1 MKAKRLLSVVL
12 SAAMALN
19 VLQLSSLALMNP
31 SFAAN
36 GDFIATTIVNDDYE
50 TGSGRADLEAAG
62 YTISPNPGTASNDV
76 GILGA
81 GDIANGTVN
90 NDKTGK
96 LMHVLDSGSGTTRF
110 LRTFPSKA
118 TGLVTVEFDWRADKS
133 GTDATNYRMM
143 RVENQAGQAL
153 VELRLSDSGVNVSQ
167 YVSGSNKKVVPNF
180 EKDKWYHFKIEIDT
194 NAQKAESFVRTS
206 PTGAYTSAGQWGFTE
221 AASPAEAA
229 QLQAYTAG
237 SQTASMYYD
246 NLQVY
251 TKVAK
256 PSAPTGVT
264 AAAGNGLVQ
273 LTWTAVNGMTYTV
286 KRSNMTGG
294 PYTEI
299 AAGLSAASFE
309 DKGLTNGTTYYYVV
323 TAAMNGLESSLS
335 NEASATPQAPQI
347 PSAPA
352 GLTAAS
358 GNGEVSLTWTPVSG
372 AESYIIKYA
381 EISGGPYTEIAG
393 IETNAYIVKGLTNNK
408 PYYFVAAAVNEA
420 GQSGNSTEATAI
432 PVQSPPPSAPA
443 GLKATAGQGQ
453 VALSWNPV
461 SGAQSYNVK
470 RSTDGLNYETVASA
484 IPSTSYVNTGLTN
497 HTTYYFTVTA
507 VNSNGESVPSAAVT
521 ATPVEAPPVEQYNL
535 TGFANG
541 NPGGGSIPETDAKYI
556 KVYNALDFAKAI
568 NRKNGYKVVE
578 IMNDLD
584 LGWNEIPAEAKT
596 AAGSLFV
603 ANIAPKTHPVLLE
616 TGVSKI
622 YIDTVNNMTI
632 FSANGAKIKHAGF
645 TVKHSSNLIFR
656 NLEFDELWEW
666 DELSKGDYDK
676 NDWDFMTVEDD
687 SKVWIDHC
695 TFNKSYDGGI
705 DVKQGSSGVT
715 ISWSLFRGDDR
726 SGNSWVTRQI
736 NYLEQNPSNYAM
748 YKFLRDQGL
757 STDDI
762 IAVSAGQKKQ
772 HLVGATEFD
781 SKNPNLQVTLHHNYY
796 KDMQDRMPRLRG
808 GNVHAYNIV
817 MDSAGNWE
825 AKKRISDA
833 QAAAISS
840 KGYHFGI
847 TSNGAISTEGGA
859 VLVENSHIIDVF
871 YPIRNNQVD
880 AAKTQYTGKIL
891 AKNTIYSMDG
901 KVFQG
906 DSNTTDSPLAPVP
919 APPLEFAWSGMTELP
934 YSYSADDPS
943 TLISRL
949 TGPEGAGAG
958 QLHWAK
964 ENWLLTS
971 GYSTGGG
978 SVEVP
983 AAVEGVK
990 AAATKNG
997 QIALQWNAAS
1007 GATSYHIKR
1016 STVNGSGYQ
1025 TVATTTGLSY
1035 TDTSVTV
1042 GTTYYYV
1049 ITAVNAAGEGA
1060 GSVQVSATPA
1070 IVVDPPV
1077 VPAAPTGFTAS
1088 AGDSKVQ
1095 LSWGAVSGA
1104 DSYRVKR
1111 STSAAGPFSE
1121 LASNIAAA
1129 THTDT
1134 AVMNGTTYY
1143 YVVTALNAAGESASS
1158 AVVSATPAQV
1168 TTPNPVEGDIIVS
1181 PDGLDSNAGTMASP
1195 MSLTAALTKIGAG
1208 KTIYMRGGTYSYS
1221 SPVTIE
1227 RNNSGTADARK
1238 KLAAYGSEKPVMD
1251 FSAEAFDSTMRGLQI
1266 FGSYWFVYGL
1276 EVKGAGDNGIFIGG
1290 NYNRIENVETHHNKD
1305 TGLQIS
1311 RYSST
1316 ASREEWPSYNEIIN
1330 VYSHD
1335 NFDPDNGEDADGF
1348 AAKLTIGPGNM
1359 FDGCIAAYNTDDG
1372 WDLYTKTD
1380 TGATYPVII
1389 RNSISH
1395 HNGQTSEGN
1404 TTTNSDGNGFKLG
1417 GEKIKVDHIVQN
1429 SIAFQNKK
1437 HGFTYNSNPG
1447 SIQMTN
1453 NTSWANG
1460 ESNFAFD
1467 SGTHIFTNNL
1477 SYQGTASDKTSGTDV
1492 DSSNVW
1498 WKNKK
1503 STNAKGLAAS
1513 NDDFVSLTPAIARNA
1528 DGSPNVGSFLKL
1540 AANSDMK
1547 GAGTPKGTDIGANG
1561 NTSAPSQ
1568 VPAAPTGL
1576 TAVAG
1581 NKQIVLSWNAVNGAV
1596 SYSVKR
1602 SQSSSG
1608 SYSTIADSLAGTSYT
1623 DSNVENGTTYYYIV
1637 TASNAAGESGPSNQA
1652 AAAPSSSSLPIAKLS
1667 GSGQVDYGK
1676 PLAVQFGLA
1685 NMGASNAIFAQ
1696 DITLQYDAAVLE
1708 FVSAESLVDGLYVME
1723 KKNTPGELRLI
1734 AVSMGQTG
1742 AVAADGPVIQLNWMA
1757 KTLSQPASTSIST
1770 KSVQLA
1776 DKNGGVVQPSGASI
1790 SIQVGGVDAAALQ
1803 KAIEHAEAVYASAL
1817 EGMHAGHYPAGAK
1830 SELKAAIDK
1839 AKAMLSNL
1847 EAAQQQLDSAA
1858 SELNAAVAAFEAKKY
1873 APVDGDLNDDLLV
1886 TIADLGMI
1894 ASYYGFTSSTPNWEQ
1909 VKPMDFNQDGIIN
1922 ITDLVHIANL
1932 IE

>member
-1 MKAKRLLSVVL
+1 MKVKRLLSIML
-12 SAAMALN
+12 TAAMALN
-19 VLQLSSLALMNP
+19 LLQLGSVSLIKTT
-31 SFAAN
+31 FAAD
-36 GDFIATTIVNDDYE
+36 GDFITTNIANDDYE
-50 TGSGRADLEAAG
+50 ALSGRAGLEAEG
-62 YTISPNPGTASNDV
+62 YTISPSPGTATNDV
-76 GILGA
+76 GIIGA
-81 GDIANGTVN
+81 GDIANAAIN

-96 LMHVLDSGSGTTRF
+96 LLHMLDSGTGTTKFIRV
-110 LRTFPSKA
+110 LPSKA
-118 TGLVTVEFDWRADKS
+118 TGIVTVEFDWRSDKN
-133 GTDATNYRMM
+133 GADATNYRVM
-143 RVENQAGQAL
+143 RVENSSGQAL
-153 VELRLSDSGVNVSQ
+153 VELRLSDSGVNISQ
-167 YVSGSNKKVVPNF
+167 YVSGSNKKVVPNY
-180 EKDKWYHFKIEIDT
+180 EKDRWYHFKIEIDT

-206 PTGAYTSAGQWGFTE
+206 PTGTYTSAGQWGFTE
-221 AASPAEAA
+221 AAAPAEVA

-237 SQTASMYYD
+237 TQTSSMYYD

-251 TKVAK
+251 TKISR
-256 PSAPTGVT
+256 PSAPAGVA
-264 AAAGNGLVQ
+264 AAAGNGQVDLS
-273 LTWTAVNGMTYTV
+273 WNAISGMSYTV
-286 KRSNMTGG
+286 KRSLTSGG
-294 PYTEI
+294 SYTEI
-299 AAGLSAASFE
+299 ATGLNGAAYQ
-309 DKGLTNGTTYYYVV
+309 DKGVTNGVTYYYVV
-323 TAAMNGLESSLS
+323 TASMNGLVSADS
-335 NEASATPQAPQI
+335 NEAAATPQAPQ
-347 PSAPA
+347 APA
-352 GLTAAS
+352 QPSGVTAAPE
-358 GNGEVSLTWTPVSG
+358 NGQVSLSWNAVTG
-372 AESYIIKYA
+372 AESYIVKYGTV
-381 EISGGPYTEIAG
+381 SGGPYTDIAG
-393 IETNAYIVKGLTNNK
+393 VTANAYTIKGLTNNK
-408 PYYFVAAAVNEA
+408 AYFFVVAAVNEV
-420 GQSGNSTEATAI
+420 GQSGNSVEVTAV

-453 VALSWNPV
+453 VTLFWNAV
-461 SGAQSYNVK
+461 NGAASYNVK
-470 RSTDGLNYETVASA
+470 RSTDGSSFTTIASGV
-484 IPSTSYVNTGLTN
+484 TTNSYVNTGLTN
-497 HTTYYFTVTA
+497 NTQYYYAVTA
-507 VNSNGESVPSAAVT
+507 VNSNGESVPSASVT
-521 ATPVEAPPVEQYNL
+521 ATPVESPPVEQYNL
-535 TGFANG
+535 TGFSSG
-541 NPGGGSIPETDAKYI
+541 NTGGGSIPETDAKYI

-578 IMNDLD
+578 IMNDLN

-715 ISWSLFRGDDR
+715 ISWSLFKGDDR
-726 SGNSWVTRQI
+726 SANSWVTQQI
-736 NYLEQNPSNYAM
+736 NFLEQNPSSYTM

-871 YPIRNNQVD
+871 YPMRNNQVD
-880 AAKTQYTGKIL
+880 PVKSQYTGKIL

-906 DSNTTDSPLAPVP
+906 DSNTPDSPMTPVP
-919 APPLEFAWSGMTELP
+919 APPLEFSWSGMTDLP
-934 YSYSADDPS
+934 YSYTADDPS

-949 TGPEGAGAG
+949 TGNEGAGAG
-958 QLHWAK
+958 QLLWSK
-964 ENWLLTS
+964 ENWMLTS
-971 GYSTGGG
+971 GYSSGGG
-978 SVEVP
+978 SVQIP
-983 AAVEGVK
+983 AAVGGVK
-990 AAATKNG
+990 ATTTKNG
-997 QIALQWNAAS
+997 QITLQWNSVS
-1007 GATSYHIKR
+1007 GASSYSVKR
-1016 STVNGSGYQ
+1016 STVDGSGYQ
-1025 TVATTTGLSY
+1025 TIAATAGLNY
-1035 TDTSVTV
+1035 TDTTVTL

-1049 ITAVNAAGEGA
+1049 ISASNAAGEGVN
-1060 GSVQVSATPA
+1060 SPQVSAVPV
-1070 IVVDPPV
+1070 IVVDLPS
-1077 VPAAPTGFTAS
+1077 APGSISAS

-1095 LSWGAVSGA
+1095 LAWVAVSGA
-1104 DSYRVKR
+1104 DSYNVKR
-1111 STSAAGPFSE
+1111 STSVSGPFTG
-1121 LASNIAAA
+1121 IATNVTAT
-1129 THTDT
+1129 THTDNNVT
-1134 AVMNGTTYY
+1134 NGTTYY
-1143 YVVTALNAAGESASS
+1143 YVVTASNTAGESVSS
-1158 AVVSATPAQV
+1158 TVVSATPAQV
-1168 TTPNPVEGDIIVS
+1168 TVPNPVEGDIIVS
-1181 PDGLDSNAGTMASP
+1181 PDGQDSNAGTVESP

-1208 KTIYMRGGTYSYS
+1208 KTVYLRGGIYSYS
-1221 SPVTIE
+1221 APVTIE

-1238 KLAAYGSEKPVMD
+1238 KLVAYGSEKPVMD

-1266 FGSYWFVYGL
+1266 FGSYWFVYGI

-1316 ASREEWPSYNEIIN
+1316 VGREEWPSYNEIIN

-1348 AAKLTIGPGNM
+1348 AAKLTIGPGNV

-1395 HNGQTSEGN
+1395 HNGQTSEGS
-1404 TTTNSDGNGFKLG
+1404 TTTDSDGNGFKLG
-1417 GEKIKVDHIVQN
+1417 GEKIKVDHIVEN
-1429 SIAFQNKK
+1429 SIAYQNKK
-1437 HGFTYNSNPG
+1437 HGFTFNSNPG
-1447 SIQMTN
+1447 TIHLTN

-1467 SGTHIFTNNL
+1467 SGTHVFTNNL

-1503 STNAKGLAAS
+1503 STNAKGLLAS
-1513 NDDFVSLTPAIARNA
+1513 NEDFVSLTPTVTRNA

-1547 GAGTPKGTDIGANG
+1547 GAGTPSGTDIGAKG
-1561 NTSAPSQ
+1561 NTPAPPQ

-1576 TAVAG
+1576 TAAAG
-1581 NKQIVLSWNAVNGAV
+1581 DKQIALTWNPVSGAA
-1596 SYSVKR
+1596 SYSLKR
-1602 SQSSSG
+1602 SLSSEG
-1608 SYSTIADSLAGTSYT
+1608 SYTTIASQLTGTSYM
-1623 DSNVENGTTYYYIV
+1623 DQDLINGVAYYYVI
-1637 TASNAAGESGPSNQA
+1637 TANNAAGESSASNQA
-1652 AAAPSSSSLPIAKLS
+1652 SATPSSSPSTVPTVKLN
-1667 GSGQVDYGK
+1667 GIQQVEYGK
-1676 PLAVQFGLA
+1676 PLTLQYELSGV
-1685 NMGASNAIFAQ
+1685 NVSNAIYAQ
-1696 DITLQYDAAVLE
+1696 DLTFQYDDSVLE
-1708 FVSAESLVDGLYVME
+1708 FVSAKPSKENLSIVRVKQDV
-1723 KKNTPGELRLI
+1723 PGEVRII
-1734 AVSMGQTG
+1734 AVSMGQAG
-1742 AVAADGPVIQLNWMA
+1742 AVNSDGPVLQLIWQA
-1757 KTLSQPASTSIST
+1757 KALGQPASTAVST
-1770 KSVQLA
+1770 KLVQLA
-1776 DKNGGVVQPSGASI
+1776 NSSGQIVQPNSASI
-1790 SIQVGGVDAAALQ
+1790 QIHVGGVNSNELQ
-1803 KAIEHAEAVYASAL
+1803 KAINNAKALHDSAV
-1817 EGMHAGHYPAGAK
+1817 EGMHAGYYPAG
-1830 SELKAAIDK
+1830 SKAILQSAIDS
-1839 AKAMLSNL
+1839 ANAILSNS
-1847 EAAQQQLDSAA
+1847 AATQQMLDSAA
-1858 SELNAAVAAFEAKKY
+1858 AELNKAIEAFEAKKY
-1873 APVDGDLNDDLLV
+1873 APVDGDLNDDLIVNIGDLAI
-1886 TIADLGMI
+1886 IAGKYGMK
-1894 ASYYGFTSSTPNWEQ
+1894 SDSQEWNQYEHL
-1909 VKPMDFNQDGIIN
+1909 DFNHDGTID
-1922 ITDLVHIANL
+1922 ITDLVHVANL